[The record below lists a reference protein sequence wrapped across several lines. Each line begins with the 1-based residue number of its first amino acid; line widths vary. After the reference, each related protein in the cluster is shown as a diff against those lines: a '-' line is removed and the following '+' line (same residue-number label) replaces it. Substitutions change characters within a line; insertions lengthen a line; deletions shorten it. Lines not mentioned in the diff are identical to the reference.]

1 MEHVRV
7 VPESESE
14 TLRRRTVTRG
24 VNREKQ
30 DELSEAVQEQVKR
43 WSEPPRVVVR
53 AFLSQ
58 EQLAL

>member
-1 MEHVRV
+1 M